1 MDEERIVHEEYKI
14 WKKNCPLL
22 YDVVVTNA
30 LVWPSLT
37 CQWLPE
43 KKVLP
48 GSKFAEL
55 FAAYANKQDDGTYGS
70 ELDALRA
77 VLSRDDKSPTV
88 EEQSIAAQ
96 EMKKLLPNF
105 WPLFAPTAPHEDPW
119 PQYEIQK
126 RPPLTN
132 MDGKVVFVAATL
144 DPATTYEDTV
154 NLARDMNSA
163 VITRV
168 GATHTSFGAS
178 KCVRDVVISVFAKE
192 LQLLSTTKPIV
203 CEQGE

>member
-1 MDEERIVHEEYKI
+1 MFY
-14 WKKNCPLL
+14 LGTATAL
-22 YDVVVTNA
+22 YNA
-30 LVWPSLT
+30 QTYP
-37 CQWLPE
+37 
-43 KKVLP
+43 VLATAINEALSGS

-178 KCVRDVVISVFAKE
+178 KCVRDAVISVFAKE